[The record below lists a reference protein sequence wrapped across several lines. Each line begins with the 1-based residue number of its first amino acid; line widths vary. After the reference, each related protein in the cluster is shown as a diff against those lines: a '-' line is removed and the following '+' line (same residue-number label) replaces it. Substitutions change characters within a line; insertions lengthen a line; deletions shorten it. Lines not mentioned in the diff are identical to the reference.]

1 VKLSFRRLPIRL
13 RLTIAFTGV
22 LGTVLLAGGVL
33 LFVEFEDHLDQVI
46 DADLDARAADVAGLV
61 SNAPAIRADLGGDAG
76 GLAQVYDAQGRVV
89 ASTPGLTHARL
100 LGTGEARQAVRGTTE
115 VDRRTTAAGPVR
127 VQARPLRSGT
137 RPLVIAVAES
147 LDRRDSA
154 LRRLRELLFIVGP
167 LGLLLATWAGYQV
180 AGAALRPVERMRHRA
195 QGITERDSAERLPVP
210 QTSDEIEALG
220 RTLNDLLARLD
231 GALTRE
237 RRMLAD
243 ASHELRTP
251 LTLLRAE
258 AQLAL
263 RGHRDVAELRTALES
278 VAHQSERLARLAED
292 LLVLARADE
301 GRLPLRSEPLAAG
314 DLLDAA
320 AVRAAASA
328 RAADRTL
335 AVRGA
340 GEAVLLADP
349 DRAAQALDNLV
360 ANALAY
366 GDGEVELSAR
376 TMDGRVELHVSD
388 HGVGFSDELLGRA
401 FERFSRGDP
410 ARTGEGTGLGL
421 AIVAAIAEAHGGEA
435 AARNLPRGGAD
446 VWISLPAA

>member
-1 VKLSFRRLPIRL
+1 VKRSFGRLPIRV
-13 RLTIAFTGV
+13 RLTIAYTGV
-22 LGTVLLAGGVL
+22 LGAVLLAGGVL

-61 SNAPAIRADLGGDAG
+61 SNAPAIRTDLGGDAG
-76 GLAQVYDAQGRVV
+76 GLAQVYDAQGRIV

-100 LGTGEARQAVRGTTE
+100 LGTGEARQAVHGTTE
-115 VDRRTTAAGPVR
+115 VDRSTTAAGPLR
-127 VQARPLRSGT
+127 VQARPLRTGT
-137 RPLVIAVAES
+137 GMLAIAVAES
-147 LDRRDSA
+147 LDRRDAA

-167 LGLLLATWAGYQV
+167 LALLLATWAGYQV
-180 AGAALRPVERMRHRA
+180 AGAALRPVERMRQRA

-210 QTSDEIEALG
+210 QSSDEIEALG

-231 GALTRE
+231 GALSRE

-263 RGHRDVAELRTALES
+263 RGQRDAAELRTALES

-292 LLVLARADE
+292 LLVLARTDE
-301 GRLPLRSEPLAAG
+301 GRLPLHREPLVAG

-320 AVRAAASA
+320 VVRAAAAA
-328 RAADRTL
+328 RTAGRAL

-366 GDGEVELSAR
+366 GGGEVELSAR
-376 TMDGRVELHVSD
+376 ATDGRVELHVSD
-388 HGVGFSDELLGRA
+388 HGEGFSDELLGRA

-446 VWISLPAA
+446 VWLSLPAA